1 MFFPGWTL
9 YEPRFNEIHTCRSD
23 LCDPGAKWAPR
34 DTAFPPRSAV
44 FHRSGWFAAVVRG
57 QKSLSCPSRQQRA
70 VLLPNAT
77 GSFPLSTSL
86 PVLVSEPLGLLQDLQ
101 SSLILV
107 FHNSHVCTLQIMGKT
122 LTCMSDD

>member
-9 YEPRFNEIHTCRSD
+9 YEPHFNEIHTCRAD

-34 DTAFPPRSAV
+34 DTAFPPLLCR
-44 FHRSGWFAAVVRG
+44 FPQKWVVCGR
-57 QKSLSCPSRQQRA
+57 CPWTEVLVLPLPAA
-70 VLLPNAT
+70 VLLSNAT
-77 GSFPLSTSL
+77 GSFPFSTSL
-86 PVLVSEPLGLLQDLQ
+86 AIFVSEPLGLLHDLQ